1 MMQKRLLKPVM
12 SARTGNNNNEH
23 VKSSIQQTLD
33 LCMVVDKNRLGRVS
47 ISNFMR
53 ISSMSGLKV
62 NNLDLIKYTNERSDT
77 VDYSGLTSM
86 LLQRANG

>member
-1 MMQKRLLKPVM
+1 MQKRLLKPVM
-12 SARTGNNNNEH
+12 SARTGTNNNEQI
-23 VKSSIQQTLD
+23 KSHIQQTLD

-62 NNLDLIKYTNERSDT
+62 NNLDLMKFTNERSDT
-77 VDYSGLTSM
+77 VDYSGLTTL

>member
-1 MMQKRLLKPVM
+1 MQKRLLKPVM
-12 SARTGNNNNEH
+12 SARTGGKNNNTD
-23 VKSSIQQTLD
+23 SIQQTLD
-33 LCMVVDKNRLGRVS
+33 LCMVVDKNRLGRVN

-62 NNLDLIKYTNERSDT
+62 NNIDLMKFTNERSDT

-86 LLQRANG
+86 LL